1 MLIFMFLCS
10 NALTHHKS
18 YMEWRSYRFEF
29 FGKYVLLLFITG
41 SMCGMCG
48 DGDGDVT
55 NDLRT
60 REGDIVT
67 SEAEVGN
74 SWVVPGRDDV

>member
-1 MLIFMFLCS
+1 
-10 NALTHHKS
+10 
-18 YMEWRSYRFEF
+18 
-29 FGKYVLLLFITG
+29 
-41 SMCGMCG
+41 MCGMCG